1 MAEVI
6 AGNGMST
13 HLPLL
18 TTRIRSKGDGDEESP
33 LARQWRLLKL
43 LTFTPKG
50 FTVKELVAVS
60 GVSEKTIRRD
70 LILLKESGFGLS
82 EKVEE
87 FGRKVW
93 RVRRLPDSSGGIGTT
108 REKYCL
114 IRDTLEDMH
123 HVALML
129 DDLPLAEALK
139 RLQDWVGGKCHDRK
153 PKPR

>member
-1 MAEVI
+1 MT
-6 AGNGMST
+6 T

-18 TTRIRSKGDGDEESP
+18 TTRIRSEGNGDDESP
-33 LARQWRLLKL
+33 LARQWRLLKV
-43 LTFTPKG
+43 LTFSPKG

-70 LILLKESGFGLS
+70 LVFLKDVGFGVS

-93 RVRRLPDSSGGIGTT
+93 RIRRLSESTEGAGT
-108 REKYCL
+108 RGEKYCL
-114 IRDTLEDMH
+114 IRDALQDLH
-123 HVALML
+123 DVALML
-129 DDLPLAEALK
+129 DDTPLAESLR
-139 RLQDWVGGKCHDRK
+139 RLQEWVDGKCRK